1 MSSQRNARRQTT
13 SPRASALDGMCLAD
27 LIKDPIVRMLVK
39 RDKVSRNELMALI
52 GLAQRYVDE
61 NA

>member
-1 MSSQRNARRQTT
+1 
-13 SPRASALDGMCLAD
+13 MCLAD
-27 LIKDPIVRMLVK
+27 LIKDPIVRLLVK